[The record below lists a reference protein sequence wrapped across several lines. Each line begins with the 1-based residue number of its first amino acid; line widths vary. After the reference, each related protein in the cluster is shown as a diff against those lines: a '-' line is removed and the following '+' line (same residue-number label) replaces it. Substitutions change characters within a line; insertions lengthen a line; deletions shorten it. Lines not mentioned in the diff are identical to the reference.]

1 MTVVDWKLRHNSL
14 ADLGILSALVDS
26 VPAEKHVLF
35 AAALV
40 GRDLMRGPWWLHAM
54 ASTVGLLRG
63 WTATTTWFLFLTK
76 FGRGYATDIV
86 SDFSSHIVTGTDRS
100 DRRSVGG
107 LNQQEIDIT
116 VMMLR
121 NLLAGVELHPFFRS
135 ILDPSSVTR
144 ADE

>member
-1 MTVVDWKLRHNSL
+1 MMAELCNDNF
-14 ADLGILSALVDS
+14 ADVGILSALVEC
-26 VPAEKHVLF
+26 VPEEKHALF

-40 GRDLMRGPWWLHAM
+40 SRNLMRGPWWLHAM

-76 FGRGYATDIV
+76 LGRGYASDIV
-86 SDFSSHIVTGTDRS
+86 SDFSNHIVTGKDRS

-116 VMMLR
+116 LLLLR
-121 NLLAGVELHPFFRS
+121 NLLVGVDLHPVYQSVINRS
-135 ILDPSSVTR
+135 ALSEVR
-144 ADE
+144 